1 MTDTDYYWFR
11 PPREGRAST
20 FYATRHAGGRIV
32 ERGEQAVIDVDDRDL
47 QAKIAAFNALV
58 HKHRVC
64 PAQTLPNDPRR
75 EKLALLREEAAR
87 TLQIYDIN
95 DFVKRTVWPY
105 CVNGGDLRHVGFYAE
120 DDFVPSHVSHAD
132 IEDAVFPSCFDEAKG
147 SVPNCYAWEDNDKK
161 HEQNREVCTHGVT
174 LLDREQLIPAE
185 VAPLPLPELI
195 RKQLVPGLEA
205 FLEHLELPSS
215 LDFLY
220 ANRYRKG
227 KRSYIRFHHD
237 QLTKMGPVV
246 VGVSLGAT
254 AHLTLVRTC
263 SSDTK
268 LPGRDGSV
276 DVELRAGSMYVMS
289 GISRYG
295 LKHGVLD
302 ASALGD
308 RVSLTFREV
317 TKKRPWVRPP
327 SDIVGP
333 LVRHPAALN
342 CACCRRA
349 PRCGRR
355 DAIDA
360 PAIRPRER
368 RESFD
373 EVRRAHAPFINPP
386 GRIDTSARNRKRAEK
401 RKRKRRAP

>member
-1 MTDTDYYWFR
+1 MTDADYYWFR

-20 FYATRHAGGRIV
+20 FYATRHASGRIC
-32 ERGEQAVIDVDDRDL
+32 EQGEQAVIDIEDREL
-47 QAKIAAFNALV
+47 QTKIAAFNALV

-105 CVNGGDLRHVGFYAE
+105 CLNGGDLRHVGFYVV
-120 DDFVPSHVSHAD
+120 DDFIPPNVSHTA
-132 IEDAVFPSCFDEAKG
+132 IEDAVFPSCYDETRG

-185 VAPLPLPELI
+185 VAPLPLPELV
-195 RKQLVPGLEA
+195 RRELVPGLEA

-220 ANRYRKG
+220 ANRYRRG

-276 DVELRAGSMYVMS
+276 DVQLRAGSMYVMS
-289 GISRYG
+289 GIARYG

-302 ASALGD
+302 ASARGD

-327 SDIVGP
+327 ADVVGP
-333 LVRHPAALN
+333 LVRHPAALG
-342 CACCRRA
+342 CACCRRSLQ
-349 PRCGRR
+349 CV
-355 DAIDA
+355 
-360 PAIRPRER
+360 RPRAR

-373 EVRRAHAPFINPP
+373 ATRREHAPEIRPP
-386 GRIDTSARNRKRAEK
+386 ARIDTSARNRRRAEK